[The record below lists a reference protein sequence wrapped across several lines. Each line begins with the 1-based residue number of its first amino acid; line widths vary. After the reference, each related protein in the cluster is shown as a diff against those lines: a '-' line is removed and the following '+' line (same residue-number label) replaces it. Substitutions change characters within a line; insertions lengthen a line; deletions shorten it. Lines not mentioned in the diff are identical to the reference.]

1 MMGAWTNAVER
12 KAAIIHSQLAMARTL
27 ALANRANPDQVSEPY
42 LSLLRTLY
50 AEEFPFAQLT
60 DSSDLV
66 ARFRGPAVDIHD
78 PTVSIVISLFSELRE
93 QIRSIA
99 KSIVGLASDKRMLW
113 PAQLDPHL
121 SGLAHGSLLVGVSVS
136 PPASDTA
143 KGHQY
148 EIEGASQQVFES
160 VRSAVRSLSLVAHYV
175 GDNGVTDAIR
185 EVFPDPAIRD
195 TVLVAARRL
204 APTGR
209 RGIDSVSFSS
219 PETEQDRVETLTPKS
234 RLVLTQALFSPVKV
248 NTTGTFDGLVRE
260 VDLDAR
266 RFEIRGVSGIGA
278 IRCVYGSMHDEVV
291 RAALDAKIRVSGRY
305 DTIEGKRPRFMAVD
319 SLEVLNSPGEQLSL
333 PSGEV

>member
-1 MMGAWTNAVER
+1 MGAWTNAVER
-12 KAAIIHSQLAMARTL
+12 KAAIIHSQLAIARAL
-27 ALANRANPDQVSEPY
+27 AAANRASADEISEPY
-42 LSLLRTLY
+42 LALLRTLY

-78 PTVSIVISLFSELRE
+78 PTVSIVISLFSDLRE

-99 KSIVGLASDKRMLW
+99 KSIVGLASDRRMLW

-121 SGLAHGSLLVGVSVS
+121 SGVAHGSLLVGISVS

-148 EIEGASQQVFES
+148 EIDGASDQVFES

-175 GDNGVTDAIR
+175 GDGGISDSIR
-185 EVFPDPAIRD
+185 EAFPDPAVRD

-204 APTGR
+204 APSGR
-209 RGIDSVSFSS
+209 RGIESVSFSS
-219 PETEQDRVETLTPKS
+219 PESEQDRVEALTPKS
-234 RLVLTQALFSPVKV
+234 RLALSQALVSPVKV
-248 NTTGTFDGLVRE
+248 STSGTFDGLVRE

-266 RFEIRGVSGIGA
+266 RFEIRGVSGVGA
-278 IRCVYGSMHDEVV
+278 IRCVYGPMHDQVV
-291 RAALDAKIRVSGRY
+291 RAALDARIRVSGRY
-305 DTIEGKRPRFMAVD
+305 DTIEGQRPRFMAVD
-319 SLEVLNSPGEQLSL
+319 RLEVLNSPGTQLNML
-333 PSGEV
+333 SGEV

>member
-1 MMGAWTNAVER
+1 MMSAWTNAVER
-12 KAAIIHSQLAMARTL
+12 KAGIIHSQLLMARTL
-27 ALANRANPDQVSEPY
+27 AAANGANPDEVSEPY

-50 AEEFPFAQLT
+50 SEEFPFAQLT
-60 DSSDLV
+60 DTSDLV

-78 PTVSIVISLFSELRE
+78 PTISIVMSLFSDLRE

-121 SGLAHGSLLVGVSVS
+121 AGVAHGSLLVGVSVS
-136 PPASDTA
+136 PPPSDTA

-175 GDNGVTDAIR
+175 SESGISEAIR
-185 EVFPDPAIRD
+185 EVFPDPAVRD

-204 APTGR
+204 APSGR
-209 RGIDSVSFSS
+209 RGIESVSFSS
-219 PETEQDRVETLTPKS
+219 PESEQGRVETLTPKS
-234 RLVLTQALFSPVKV
+234 RLALTQALVSPVKV
-248 NTTGTFDGLVRE
+248 STIGSFDGLVRE

-266 RFEIRGVSGIGA
+266 RFEIRGVSGVGA
-278 IRCVYGSMHDEVV
+278 VRCVYGPVHDEVV
-291 RAALDAKIRVSGRY
+291 RAALDARVRVQGRY
-305 DTIEGKRPRFMAVD
+305 DTVEGQRPRFMAVD
-319 SLEVLNSPGEQLSL
+319 VLEVLSMPGQQLSL
-333 PSGEV
+333 PRGEV

>member
-1 MMGAWTNAVER
+1 MGAWTKAVER
-12 KAAIIHSQLAMARTL
+12 KAAIIHTQLAIARTL
-27 ALANRANPDQVSEPY
+27 ALANRANPDEVSEPY
-42 LSLLRTLY
+42 LALLRTLY
-50 AEEFPFAQLT
+50 ADEFPFAQLT
-60 DSSDLV
+60 DNSDLV

-78 PTVSIVISLFSELRE
+78 PTVSIVISLFSDLRE

-121 SGLAHGSLLVGVSVS
+121 SGVAHGSLLVGVSVS

-148 EIEGASQQVFES
+148 EIEGASQQVFDS

-175 GDNGVTDAIR
+175 GDGGVNNAIR
-185 EVFPDPAIRD
+185 EAFPDPAVRD
-195 TVLVAARRL
+195 TVLVAAKRL

-219 PETEQDRVETLTPKS
+219 PESAQDQVEILTPRS
-234 RLVLTQALFSPVKV
+234 RFALTQALASPVKV
-248 NTTGTFDGLVRE
+248 STTGNFEGLVRE

-266 RFEIRGVSGIGA
+266 RFEIRGVSGVGA
-278 IRCVYGSMHDEVV
+278 IRCVYGPVHDQLV
-291 RAALDAKIRVSGRY
+291 RGSLDAKIRVSGRY
-305 DTIEGKRPRFMAVD
+305 DTVDGQRPRLIAVD
-319 SLEVLNSPGEQLSL
+319 VLEVLSSPSVQLNL
-333 PSGEV
+333 PGGEV

>member
-1 MMGAWTNAVER
+1 MGAWTNAVER
-12 KAAIIHSQLAMARTL
+12 KAAIIHSQLAIARAL
-27 ALANRANPDQVSEPY
+27 ATANRANADQVSEPY
-42 LSLLRTLY
+42 LALLRTLY

-78 PTVSIVISLFSELRE
+78 PTVSIVISLFSDLRE

-99 KSIVGLASDKRMLW
+99 KSIVGLASDRRMLW

-121 SGLAHGSLLVGVSVS
+121 SGVAHGSLLVGVSVS

-148 EIEGASQQVFES
+148 EIDGASDQMFES
-160 VRSAVRSLSLVAHYV
+160 VRAAVRSLSLVAHYV
-175 GDNGVTDAIR
+175 GDGGVNDSIR
-185 EVFPDPAIRD
+185 EAFPDPAVRD

-204 APTGR
+204 APSGR

-219 PETEQDRVETLTPKS
+219 PESEQDRVETLTPKS
-234 RLVLTQALFSPVKV
+234 RLALSQALVSPVKV
-248 NTTGTFDGLVRE
+248 STSGTFDGLVRE

-266 RFEIRGVSGIGA
+266 RFEIRGVRGVGA
-278 IRCVYGSMHDEVV
+278 IRCVYGPVHDHVV
-291 RAALDAKIRVSGRY
+291 RAALDARVRVIGRY
-305 DTIEGKRPRFMAVD
+305 DTIEGQRPRFMAVD
-319 SLEVLNSPGEQLSL
+319 VLEVLSSPGTQLNL

>member
-1 MMGAWTNAVER
+1 MMGDWTNAVER

-78 PTVSIVISLFSELRE
+78 PTVSIVISLFSDLRE

-99 KSIVGLASDKRMLW
+99 KSIVGLSSDKRMLW

-121 SGLAHGSLLVGVSVS
+121 SGVAHGSLLVGVSVS

-185 EVFPDPAIRD
+185 EAFPDPAVRD
-195 TVLVAARRL
+195 TVLVAAKRL

-219 PETEQDRVETLTPKS
+219 PETEQDRVEILTPKS
-234 RLVLTQALFSPVKV
+234 RLVLTQALASPVKV
-248 NTTGTFDGLVRE
+248 STAGNFEGLVRE

-278 IRCVYGSMHDEVV
+278 IRCVYGPMHDEVV
-291 RAALDAKIRVSGRY
+291 RSALDAKIRVGGRY
-305 DTIEGKRPRFMAVD
+305 DTVEGQRPRFMAVD
-319 SLEVLNSPGEQLSL
+319 SLEVLNNPGEQLNL

>member
-12 KAAIIHSQLAMARTL
+12 KAAIIHSQMAMARAL
-27 ALANRANPDQVSEPY
+27 ALANRANPEEISEPY
-42 LSLLRTLY
+42 LALLRTLY
-50 AEEFPFAQLT
+50 AEEFPFAQLA

-78 PTVSIVISLFSELRE
+78 PTVSIVISLFSDLRE

-121 SGLAHGSLLVGVSVS
+121 SGVAHGSLLVGVSVS
-136 PPASDTA
+136 PPPSDTA

-148 EIEGASQQVFES
+148 EIEGASEQMFES
-160 VRSAVRSLSLVAHYV
+160 VRSAVRSLSLVAHYIKD
-175 GDNGVTDAIR
+175 GGVSDAIR
-185 EVFPDPAIRD
+185 EAFPDPAIRD
-195 TVLVAARRL
+195 TVLVAAKRL
-204 APTGR
+204 APSGR

-219 PETEQDRVETLTPKS
+219 PETGQDRVDTLTSKS
-234 RLVLTQALFSPVKV
+234 RFALAQALVSPVKV
-248 NTTGTFDGLVRE
+248 STIGTFDGLVRE

-278 IRCVYGSMHDEVV
+278 IRCVYGPMHDEVV

-305 DTIEGKRPRFMAVD
+305 ETVEGQRPRFVAVD
-319 SLEVLNSPGEQLSL
+319 TLEVLCIPGEQLNL
-333 PSGEV
+333 LD

>member
-1 MMGAWTNAVER
+1 MGAWTNAVER
-12 KAAIIHSQLAMARTL
+12 KAAIIHSQMAMARAL
-27 ALANRANPDQVSEPY
+27 ALANRANPEEISEPY
-42 LSLLRTLY
+42 LALLRTLY
-50 AEEFPFAQLT
+50 AEEFPFAQLA

-78 PTVSIVISLFSELRE
+78 PTVSIVISLFSDLRE

-121 SGLAHGSLLVGVSVS
+121 SGVAHGSLLVGVSVS

-148 EIEGASQQVFES
+148 EIEGASEQMFES
-160 VRSAVRSLSLVAHYV
+160 VRSAVRSLSLVAHYIKD
-175 GDNGVTDAIR
+175 GGVSDAIR
-185 EVFPDPAIRD
+185 EAFPDPAIRD
-195 TVLVAARRL
+195 TVLVAAKRL
-204 APTGR
+204 APSGR

-219 PETEQDRVETLTPKS
+219 PETGQDRVDTLTSKS
-234 RLVLTQALFSPVKV
+234 RFALAQALVSPVKV
-248 NTTGTFDGLVRE
+248 STIGTFDGLVRE

-278 IRCVYGSMHDEVV
+278 IRCVYGPMHDEVV

-305 DTIEGKRPRFMAVD
+305 ETVEGQRPRFVAVD
-319 SLEVLNSPGEQLSL
+319 TLEVLCIPGEQLNL
-333 PSGEV
+333 LD

>member
-1 MMGAWTNAVER
+1 MGAWTNAVER
-12 KAAIIHSQLAMARTL
+12 KAAIIHSQLAMARAL
-27 ALANRANPDQVSEPY
+27 AVANRANTDEISEPY
-42 LSLLRTLY
+42 LTLLRTLY

-78 PTVSIVISLFSELRE
+78 PTVSIVISLFSDLRE

-121 SGLAHGSLLVGVSVS
+121 SGVAHGSLLVGVSVS

-148 EIEGASQQVFES
+148 EIEGASQLMFES

-175 GDNGVTDAIR
+175 GDGGVSDAIR
-185 EVFPDPAIRD
+185 EAFPDPAVRD
-195 TVLVAARRL
+195 TVLVAAKRL
-204 APTGR
+204 APSGR

-219 PETEQDRVETLTPKS
+219 PETEQHRVETLTPKS
-234 RLVLTQALFSPVKV
+234 RLALTQSLASPVKV
-248 NTTGTFDGLVRE
+248 ATTGTFDGLVRE

-266 RFEIRGVSGIGA
+266 RFEIRGVSGVGA
-278 IRCVYGSMHDEVV
+278 IRCVYGPMHDQVA
-291 RAALDAKIRVSGRY
+291 RAALDAMIRVSGRY
-305 DTIEGKRPRFMAVD
+305 DTVEGHRPRFMAVD
-319 SLEVLNSPGEQLSL
+319 VLEVLSSPGLQFSL
-333 PSGEV
+333 PSGEI

>member
-1 MMGAWTNAVER
+1 MMGIWTNAVER
-12 KAAIIHSQLAMARTL
+12 KAAIIHSQLAMAR
-27 ALANRANPDQVSEPY
+27 ALATSNRASADEVAEPY
-42 LSLLRTLY
+42 LALLRTLY

-99 KSIVGLASDKRMLW
+99 KSIVGLASDRRMLW
-113 PAQLDPHL
+113 PSQLDPHL
-121 SGLAHGSLLVGVSVS
+121 SGVTHGSLLVGVSVS

-148 EIEGASQQVFES
+148 EIDGASDQVFES
-160 VRSAVRSLSLVAHYV
+160 VRSAVRSLSLVAHHV
-175 GDNGVTDAIR
+175 GDAGVNESIR
-185 EVFPDPAIRD
+185 EAFPDPAVRD

-204 APTGR
+204 APSGR

-219 PETEQDRVETLTPKS
+219 PESEQDRVEILTPKS
-234 RLVLTQALFSPVKV
+234 RYALSQALASPVKV
-248 NTTGTFDGLVRE
+248 STSGTFDGLVRE

-266 RFEIRGVSGIGA
+266 RFEIRGVSGVGA
-278 IRCVYGSMHDEVV
+278 IRCVYGPMHDQVV
-291 RAALDAKIRVSGRY
+291 RAALDARIRVSGRF
-305 DTIEGKRPRFMAVD
+305 DTIEGQRPRFMAVD
-319 SLEVLNSPGEQLSL
+319 GLEVLSSPGMQLNL
-333 PSGEV
+333 PSGDV

>member
-27 ALANRANPDQVSEPY
+27 ALANRASPDEVSEPY

-78 PTVSIVISLFSELRE
+78 PTVSIVISLFSDLRE

-99 KSIVGLASDKRMLW
+99 KSIVGLASDTRMLW

-121 SGLAHGSLLVGVSVS
+121 SGVAHGSLLVGVSVS

-175 GDNGVTDAIR
+175 GDAGVSDAIR
-185 EVFPDPAIRD
+185 EAFPDPAVRD

-219 PETEQDRVETLTPKS
+219 PDTEQDRVERLTPKS
-234 RLVLTQALFSPVKV
+234 RLALTQALVSPVKV
-248 NTTGTFDGLVRE
+248 STTGAFDGLVRE

-266 RFEIRGVSGIGA
+266 RFEIRGVTGIGA
-278 IRCVYGSMHDEVV
+278 IRCVYGPMHDEVV
-291 RAALDAKIRVSGRY
+291 RAALDAKIRVRGRY
-305 DTIEGKRPRFMAVD
+305 DTVEGRRPRFMAVD
-319 SLEVLNSPGEQLSL
+319 TLEVLSSPGEQLNL
-333 PSGEV
+333 PSSP

>member
-1 MMGAWTNAVER
+1 MGAWTNAVER
-12 KAAIIHSQLAMARTL
+12 KAAIIHSQLAIARAL
-27 ALANRANPDQVSEPY
+27 AAANRASADEISEPY
-42 LSLLRTLY
+42 LALLRTLY

-78 PTVSIVISLFSELRE
+78 PTVSIVISLFSDLRE

-99 KSIVGLASDKRMLW
+99 KSIVGLASDRRMLW

-121 SGLAHGSLLVGVSVS
+121 SGVAHGSLLVGISVS

-148 EIEGASQQVFES
+148 EIDGASDQVFES

-175 GDNGVTDAIR
+175 GDGGISDSIR
-185 EVFPDPAIRD
+185 EAFPDPAVRD

-204 APTGR
+204 APSGR
-209 RGIDSVSFSS
+209 RGIESVSFSS
-219 PETEQDRVETLTPKS
+219 PESEQDRVEALTPKS
-234 RLVLTQALFSPVKV
+234 RLALSQALVSPVKV
-248 NTTGTFDGLVRE
+248 STSGTFDGLVRE

-266 RFEIRGVSGIGA
+266 RFEIRGVSGVGA
-278 IRCVYGSMHDEVV
+278 IRCVYGPMHDQVV
-291 RAALDAKIRVSGRY
+291 RAALDARIRVSGRY
-305 DTIEGKRPRFMAVD
+305 DTIEGQRPRFMAVD
-319 SLEVLNSPGEQLSL
+319 RLEVLNSPGTQLNL
-333 PSGEV
+333 LSGEV

>member
-1 MMGAWTNAVER
+1 MGTWTDAVER
-12 KAAIIHSQLAMARTL
+12 KAAIIHSQLAIARNL
-27 ALANRANPDQVSEPY
+27 ALAHRANPDEVSEPY
-42 LSLLRTLY
+42 LTLLRTLY

-66 ARFRGPAVDIHD
+66 ARFRGPAVDIYD
-78 PTVSIVISLFSELRE
+78 PTVSIVISLFSDLRE

-99 KSIVGLASDKRMLW
+99 KSIVGLASEKRMLW

-121 SGLAHGSLLVGVSVS
+121 SGVTHGSLLVGVSVS

-160 VRSAVRSLSLVAHYV
+160 VRTAVRSLSLVAHYV
-175 GDNGVTDAIR
+175 GDGGVSDAIR
-185 EVFPDPAIRD
+185 EAFPDPAVRD

-204 APTGR
+204 APSGR
-209 RGIDSVSFSS
+209 RGIVSVSFSS
-219 PETEQDRVETLTPKS
+219 PDTEQDRVETLTPKS
-234 RLVLTQALFSPVKV
+234 RVALGQALASPVKV
-248 NTTGTFDGLVRE
+248 STTGTFDGLVRE

-266 RFEIRGVSGIGA
+266 RFEIRGVSGVGA
-278 IRCVYGSMHDEVV
+278 IRCVYGPMHDQVV

-305 DTIEGKRPRFMAVD
+305 DTIEGQRPRFMAVD
-319 SLEVLNSPGEQLSL
+319 VLEVLSRPGAQLNL

>member
-1 MMGAWTNAVER
+1 MMGAWTNAVES
-12 KAAIIHSQLAMARTL
+12 KAAIIHSQLAIARAL
-27 ALANRANPDQVSEPY
+27 ATANRASADEISKPY
-42 LSLLRTLY
+42 LALLRTLY

-78 PTVSIVISLFSELRE
+78 PTVSIVISLFSDLRE
-93 QIRSIA
+93 QIRNIA
-99 KSIVGLASDKRMLW
+99 KSIVGLASDRRMLW

-121 SGLAHGSLLVGVSVS
+121 SGVAHGSLLVGVSVS

-148 EIEGASQQVFES
+148 EIEGASDQVFES

-175 GDNGVTDAIR
+175 GDGGVNDAIR
-185 EVFPDPAIRD
+185 EAFPDPAVRD

-204 APTGR
+204 APSGR

-219 PETEQDRVETLTPKS
+219 PESEQDRVETLTPKS
-234 RLVLTQALFSPVKV
+234 RLALSQALISPVKV
-248 NTTGTFDGLVRE
+248 STSGTFDGLVRE

-266 RFEIRGVSGIGA
+266 RFEIRGVSGVGA
-278 IRCVYGSMHDEVV
+278 IRCVYGPMHDQVV
-291 RAALDAKIRVSGRY
+291 RAALDARIRVSGRY
-305 DTIEGKRPRFMAVD
+305 DTIEGQRPRFMAVD
-319 SLEVLNSPGEQLSL
+319 RLERLSNPGTQLNL

>member
-1 MMGAWTNAVER
+1 MGAWTSAVEK
-12 KAAIIHSQLAMARTL
+12 KAAIIHSQLATARTL
-27 ALANRANPDQVSEPY
+27 AAANRANADEISEPY

-50 AEEFPFAQLT
+50 SEEFPFAQLT

-78 PTVSIVISLFSELRE
+78 PTVSIVISLFSDLRE

-121 SGLAHGSLLVGVSVS
+121 SGVAHGSLLVGVSVS
-136 PPASDTA
+136 PPASHTA

-160 VRSAVRSLSLVAHYV
+160 VRSAVRGLSLVAHYV
-175 GDNGVTDAIR
+175 TDAGVDETIR
-185 EVFPDPAIRD
+185 EAFPDPAVRD

-204 APTGR
+204 APSGR
-209 RGIDSVSFSS
+209 RGIESVSFSS
-219 PETEQDRVETLTPKS
+219 PDNEQEKVETLTPKS
-234 RLVLTQALFSPVKV
+234 RLALTQALASPVKV
-248 NTTGTFDGLVRE
+248 STTGSFDGLVRE

-278 IRCVYGSMHDEVV
+278 IRCVYGPGHDQVV
-291 RAALDAKIRVSGRY
+291 RAALDARIRVQGRY
-305 DTIEGKRPRFMAVD
+305 DTIEGQRPRFVAVD
-319 SLEVLNSPGEQLSL
+319 VLEVLSAPGRQLNL
-333 PSGEV
+333 PSGDS

>member
-1 MMGAWTNAVER
+1 MMGAWTNAIER

-78 PTVSIVISLFSELRE
+78 PTVSIVISLFSDLRE

-121 SGLAHGSLLVGVSVS
+121 SGVAHGSLLVGVSVS

-175 GDNGVTDAIR
+175 GDSGVTDAIR
-185 EVFPDPAIRD
+185 EAFPDPAVRD
-195 TVLVAARRL
+195 TVLVAAKRL

-219 PETEQDRVETLTPKS
+219 PETELDRVEMLTPKS
-234 RLVLTQALFSPVKV
+234 RLVLTQALVSPVKV
-248 NTTGTFDGLVRE
+248 STTGAFDGLVRE

-278 IRCVYGSMHDEVV
+278 IRCVYGPVHDEVV
-291 RAALDAKIRVSGRY
+291 RAALDAKIRVRGRY
-305 DTIEGKRPRFMAVD
+305 DTVEGQRPRFMAVD
-319 SLEVLNSPGEQLSL
+319 SLEVLNIPGEQLNL